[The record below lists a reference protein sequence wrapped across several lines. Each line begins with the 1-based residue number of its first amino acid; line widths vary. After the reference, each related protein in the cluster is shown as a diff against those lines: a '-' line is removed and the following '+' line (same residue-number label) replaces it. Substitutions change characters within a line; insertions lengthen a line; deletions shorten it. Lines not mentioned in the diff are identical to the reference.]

1 MDVGSHVDVASLLS
15 KTETKLA
22 KTTDAAAR
30 QRKLMSAEGWG
41 DKVSDALKEAEVE
54 KLTLLDA
61 QVGSLTSSIE
71 QFKRLKLDS

>member
-1 MDVGSHVDVASLLS
+1 
-15 KTETKLA
+15 
-22 KTTDAAAR
+22 
-30 QRKLMSAEGWG
+30 MSAEGWG